1 MEYITSDCSFAGRWK
16 WKILANI
23 YLLNIWRFIYIR
35 FATEL
40 VRDGVKLL
48 HWLTFIFI
56 VTFSTNLS
64 LIWQVKYN
72 LIDGSKYR
80 DTLKG
85 KFCMKT
91 NITFSN
97 SSQNIYEEV
106 DDVELSIKPKL
117 VIFSIATLFCGLS
130 YSLNFSVKKWRYP
143 SIFKSFF
150 LGAWLRSILLFMNY
164 KINFT
169 FPNILLL

>member
-1 MEYITSDCSFAGRWK
+1 M
-16 WKILANI
+16 
-23 YLLNIWRFIYIR
+23 
-35 FATEL
+35 
-40 VRDGVKLL
+40 RDGVKLL

-72 LIDGSKYR
+72 LLDGGQYR

-91 NITFSN
+91 NITFNN
-97 SSQNIYEEV
+97 STRNEYEEV

-117 VIFSIATLFCGLS
+117 VIFSIAALFCGLS
-130 YSLNFSVKKWRYP
+130 YFL
-143 SIFKSFF
+143 IFK
-150 LGAWLRSILLFMNY
+150 AMKMRY
-164 KINFT
+164 E
-169 FPNILLL
+169 